1 MNINPEILKDLVEKI
16 MKDKLKEIT
25 YNEVKKDYKVIYGG
39 NENVGNEI
47 VKLAIEIADICIE
60 TARKENLYVR

>member
-1 MNINPEILKDLVEKI
+1 MNIDPETLKDLIGKI

-25 YNEVKKDYKVIYGG
+25 YDEVKKNYTTIYGN
-39 NENVGNEI
+39 NENEGNEI
-47 VKLAIEIADICIE
+47 VQLAIEIADICIE